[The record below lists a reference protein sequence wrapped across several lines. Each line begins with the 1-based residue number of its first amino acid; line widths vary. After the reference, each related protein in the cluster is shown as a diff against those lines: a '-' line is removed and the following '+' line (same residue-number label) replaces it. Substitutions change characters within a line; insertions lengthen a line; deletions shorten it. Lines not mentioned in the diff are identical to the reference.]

1 MNLEG
6 KTNQS
11 GQKFNGTAFKL
22 FLKHEGTAM
31 DLRRF

>member
-22 FLKHEGTAM
+22 FLKHAM